1 LRIELGSLTL
11 GRLGPQELIEE
22 YIKYDQANEAVN
34 FVNSIN
40 WNEDGNSCF
49 VCLSAVMNYLLK
61 FPLNDEREGE
71 VVFLLVASMII
82 DACVSDILQEQLLEL
97 IELSS
102 IKVVLNTIYLGLLEE
117 TLGCF
122 YTPSRPID
130 DVIVIKYRDPL
141 SRWSRKFFYHLLRY
155 CQTLVQLCC

>member
-1 LRIELGSLTL
+1 M
-11 GRLGPQELIEE
+11 
-22 YIKYDQANEAVN
+22 
-34 FVNSIN
+34 IN
-40 WNEDGNSCF
+40 
-49 VCLSAVMNYLLK
+49 
-61 FPLNDEREGE
+61 
-71 VVFLLVASMII
+71 